1 MFTQDQL
8 VRDIAVQLP
17 GATAVFRRHK
27 IDFCCKGGVPLAE
40 AAQGRGVDL
49 AALLDALNGLR
60 PAAREAPDATT
71 ELIPY
76 ILERYHEVHRQEF
89 PEAIRMARRVEAVH
103 SDSPDCPHGLGD
115 LLAIMAHELDEH
127 QMKEETMLFPAMMND
142 ATLDLNFPIQNMLM
156 DHDDLGEQL
165 ESMARLT
172 AGFEPPPGA
181 CTTWRALYAACRK
194 LDADL
199 REHLHLENNILF
211 PRFVTRPEA
220 RL

>member
-17 GATAVFRRHK
+17 GATAVFRKHK

-40 AAQGRGVDL
+40 AAQSRGIAV
-49 AALLDALNGLR
+49 AVLLDTLNGLQ
-60 PAAREAPDATT
+60 PVKQEAPDETN

-103 SDSPDCPHGLGD
+103 RESPDCPQGLGD

-127 QMKEETMLFPAMMND
+127 QMKEEMMLFPAMLNN
-142 ATLDLNFPIQNMLM
+142 APFDLHFPIQRMLM

-165 ESMARLT
+165 ETLGQLT
-172 AGFEPPPGA
+172 TSFEPPPGA
-181 CTTWRALYAACRK
+181 CTTWRALYAACQK
-194 LDADL
+194 LDTDL
-199 REHLHLENNILF
+199 REHMHLENNILF
-211 PRFVTRPEA
+211 PRFVTHAEERS
-220 RL
+220 